1 MSDFN
6 FARPSSVD
14 MNSGGFGIARYGD
27 DANLLIMFYMRSVH
41 NPLKSTQ
48 QGMRIHDEVPY
59 VKIQQP
65 GELTQCVDRPVKA
78 EDQVRF
84 RKQWVAFQENR
95 EQEQEG
101 VPIDFLFPSHPNIA
115 DNLRG
120 LGVHTIDQCAN
131 LRAHALDTI
140 GLGGQ
145 EYKNRAKQYL
155 DIGAGGAGYH
165 RLKSENADLAAKV
178 ATLSR
183 QMDQMRDAYNEL
195 YKNVSAPRTL
205 PSNEAMIPARQPMG
219 APLEMPGIMQQAS
232 DLLDPPP
239 PAALDKRHAGPPK
252 KAGRLVNPWEPK
264 PAGDG
269 VGK

>member
-6 FARPSSVD
+6 FARPTGVD

-65 GELTQCVDRPVKA
+65 GELTQCVDRPVKP

-84 RKQWVAFQENR
+84 RKQWMAFHENR

-101 VPIDFLFPSHPNIA
+101 TPIDFLFPAHPNVA

-120 LGVHTIDQCAN
+120 LGVHTIEQAAN
-131 LRAHALDTI
+131 LSAHALDTI

-165 RLKSENADLAAKV
+165 RLKKENEDLSAKV

-195 YKNVSAPRTL
+195 HRNVTAPRTL
-205 PSNEAMIPARQPMG
+205 PSNEAMIPQRQPFS
-219 APLEMPGIMQQAS
+219 APEMPAIMQQAVDVFS
-232 DLLDPPP
+232 PPE
-239 PAALDKRHAGPPK
+239 PAALDKRHAAPPK
-252 KAGRLVNPWEPK
+252 KAGSLVNPWEEK
-264 PAGDG
+264 KAA
-269 VGK
+269 K